1 MYEAAE
7 YIIRAFDLIPTS
19 NAYLQF
25 YLDYIFEKVEKNS
38 IGIQE
43 FLELWEQDKDKLS
56 IIAPKTDDAVQI
68 MTIHKSKGLE
78 FPVVIYPFAN
88 TKLKD
93 VSRDHLWLPLPEGL
107 DDIPVGYLKAS
118 EKMKNWGE
126 VESFAYQ
133 EKLEQSEFD
142 NINVLYVAFT
152 RASKQLY
159 ILSNLDLKKGEE
171 DEKVVSGLLI
181 GYLKTKNLWDDA
193 KFNYEFGTIEKDILQ
208 IKEVNNTIKQNHF
221 YSSPTRSNSVKIVT
235 NSSSLWD
242 SVQEEAINKGLL
254 VHNIMAEVDT
264 AADLPAAFSK
274 FTSEENLNKE
284 ELAELE
290 SLISTIFTHPD
301 LEEYYSDV
309 YKIIRER
316 DIINP
321 HGEILRPDRLNI
333 KDNKVTIIDY
343 KTGSIQSY
351 HQQQMDEYAYV
362 LTQMGYEVSKK
373 ILIYI
378 NNEVNITFV

>member
-1 MYEAAE
+1 
-7 YIIRAFDLIPTS
+7 
-19 NAYLQF
+19 
-25 YLDYIFEKVEKNS
+25 
-38 IGIQE
+38 
-43 FLELWEQDKDKLS
+43 
-56 IIAPKTDDAVQI
+56 
-68 MTIHKSKGLE
+68 
-78 FPVVIYPFAN
+78 VVIYPFAN

-118 EKMKNWGE
+118 EKMLNWGE
-126 VESFAYQ
+126 VESSAYQ

-159 ILSNLDLKKGEE
+159 ILSNLDLKKGQE

-181 GYLKTKNLWDDA
+181 GYLKAKNVWDDA
-193 KFNYEFGTIEKDILQ
+193 HSNYEFGTIENESTK
-208 IKEVNNTIKQNHF
+208 IKESNNSIKQEHF

-254 VHNIMAEVDT
+254 VHNILAEVDT
-264 AADLPAAFSK
+264 AKDLPAAFLK
-274 FTSEENLNKE
+274 FTSEENLSKE
-284 ELAELE
+284 ELSELE
-290 SLISTIFTHPD
+290 ELISKIFTHPE
-301 LEEYYSDV
+301 LSAYYSDA

-321 HGEILRPDRLNI
+321 NSEILRPDRLAI

-343 KTGSIQSY
+343 KTGNVQSY
-351 HQQQMDEYAYV
+351 HHQQMDEYAYV
-362 LTQMGYEVSKK
+362 ISQMGYEVSKK